1 MPKSSFTYTPK
12 EYQSRLWSVE
22 PRVKNEALEVPG
34 KDIKNRVFA
43 EFGDELIVH
52 HGGNPLQ
59 GLIDMSETDVLITS
73 RSSYSYVC
81 GLHNLSGE
89 IIIPPGF
96 WHNKLDSGVLEL

>member
-59 GLIDMSETDVLITS
+59 GLVGMSETDVLITS
-73 RSSYSYVC
+73 RSSYSYVY
-81 GLHNLSGE
+81 GLDNLSDK

-96 WHNKLDSGVLEL
+96 WHNKLDSGVLEP